1 MANGRCTGIVLLD
14 LQKAFD
20 TVDYAILCDKLETMG
35 IGFRWFKSYLKE
47 RTQKVK
53 VGDTISG
60 SMPIKCGVP
69 QGSILGP
76 LLFLCYVNDMAA
88 STKCKLLLYADDSI
102 LLTSNKDPK
111 AIAETLSRNLETCND

>member
-1 MANGRCTGIVLLD
+1 
-14 LQKAFD
+14 
-20 TVDYAILCDKLETMG
+20 MG
-35 IGFRWFKSYLKE
+35 IESGWFKSYLKD

-60 SMPIKCGVP
+60 SMIVTCGVS

-76 LLFLCYVNDMAA
+76 LLFLCYVNDMVV

-102 LLTSNKDPK
+102 LLTSDKDPK
-111 AIAETLSRNLETCND
+111 AIAETLSRNLTHAMTGWLTTDSHYT